1 MRPSKGKRFR
11 EARTVHNQHG
21 FQTMD
26 EVMAATDV
34 QKSIISALESDKSDR
49 SVGYDKVAT
58 LATYYGVSADYL
70 LGLSDIITPSAN
82 IHAIIS
88 ETGLSENSV
97 RLLKIFQS
105 VPMKANLDFT
115 NDIIPLSQEGDI
127 LIHYLLMK
135 STLTLPSPMQW
146 NTVNYSD
153 IPDEDISIFSGSSRK
168 YGYVQLTGKEA
179 FEYHC
184 SRLAREI
191 EHALKEK
198 YMADAKWGEDNGND

>member
-191 EHALKEK
+191 EHALN
-198 YMADAKWGEDNGND
+198 AKWGEDNGND